1 METPIIAYPI
11 TAYPISAHPVEPRA
25 PEGPTELFLL
35 DSTLLTDNT
44 EMSKYE

>member
-11 TAYPISAHPVEPRA
+11 TAYPISALAIGPRGPA
-25 PEGPTELFLL
+25 TPEELALI
-35 DSTLLTDNT
+35 DSILLTDNT